1 MIRYVREGGALV
13 AYADV
18 RVGVAAIELAVR
30 LGPWDGPDPP
40 AEGLGGRPIVIVTD
54 EALVHLAVAGA
65 LRSGK
70 LRPDVIAAVAPSLAA
85 RLLGSDAD
93 AVVTVA
99 VDGDVLGAIR
109 ALGGRPIPALPWDD
123 PRRAARLL
131 EGSPVDVDVPI
142 PSVEPGRTA
151 ARDMILDGRLAEG
164 HHPLEVDPRPAFA
177 EIGADPERA
186 TLGELSAAAAG
197 VLAGR
202 VAARNR
208 RWRATP

>member
-1 MIRYVREGGALV
+1 MIRYVHEGGDLV

-18 RVGVAAIELAVR
+18 RVGTAAIELVVR

-40 AEGLGGRPIVIVTD
+40 AEGLGGRPIVVVTD

-70 LRPDVIAAVAPSLAA
+70 LRPDVIDDGVPSLAA
-85 RLLGSDAD
+85 RLLRSGAD

-99 VDGDVLGAIR
+99 RDGQVLGAIR
-109 ALGGRPIPALPWDD
+109 ALAGRPIPALPWDD
-123 PRRAARLL
+123 PGRAGRLL

-151 ARDMILDGRLAEG
+151 ARAQILDGRLAEG

-177 EIGADPERA
+177 EVGADPARA

-202 VAARNR
+202 VAAGNR
-208 RWRATP
+208 RWRTTP